1 MFTAPSNGQSGP
13 AADATDDLPLE
24 AVELEFALTLQDL
37 AEHSFRDCVESA
49 AAEIGGEI
57 LFELRIEDDP
67 EYQKAIAIGLQR
79 SSERHAFIVLLTRDG
94 NAMRLASAE
103 TGKLAMAGLA
113 SSFSDVARFFDNTAE
128 DQTAPAT
135 PET

>member
-13 AADATDDLPLE
+13 VVGETDDLSLE

-37 AEHSFRDCVESA
+37 AEHSFRDCVEQA
-49 AAEIGGEI
+49 AAEMGGEI

-67 EYQKAIAIGLQR
+67 DYQKAIAIGLQR

-94 NAMRLASAE
+94 NSMCLASPQ
-103 TGKLAMAGLA
+103 TGKLAVAGLA
-113 SSFSDVARFFDNTAE
+113 HSFSDVARFFGT
-128 DQTAPAT
+128 
-135 PET
+135 